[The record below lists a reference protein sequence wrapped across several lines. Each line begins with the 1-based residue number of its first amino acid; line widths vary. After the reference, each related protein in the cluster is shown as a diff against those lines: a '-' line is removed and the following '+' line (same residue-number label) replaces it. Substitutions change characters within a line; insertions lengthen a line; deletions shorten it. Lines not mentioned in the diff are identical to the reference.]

1 MNETSKE
8 IIFQGKALSLM
19 KLVHQNLQSIT
30 ASIEKFQMNVAIAK
44 VFELVNAIS
53 KFEIL
58 KKNDEYAVS
67 IT

>member
-1 MNETSKE
+1 
-8 IIFQGKALSLM
+8 M

-58 KKNDEYAVS
+58 KNA
-67 IT
+67 

>member
-30 ASIEKFQMNVAIAK
+30 ASIENFR
-44 VFELVNAIS
+44 
-53 KFEIL
+53 
-58 KKNDEYAVS
+58 
-67 IT
+67 